1 MEEAKIFRGQFV
13 SMRLHDLEDDTWML
27 CRTDTGE
34 PLVIGTRAQI
44 LVCQFRQK
52 IKFPPAVFRSG
63 TFCSVSTHYTVA
75 ALRLPVCPTALLGTP
90 A

>member
-13 SMRLHDLEDDTWML
+13 CMRLHDLEDDTWML

-44 LVCQFRQK
+44 LEEYDQTEETGI
-52 IKFPPAVFRSG
+52 IKN
-63 TFCSVSTHYTVA
+63 YKK
-75 ALRLPVCPTALLGTP
+75 
-90 A
+90 